1 MDRITSQDDLEN
13 GITKSING
21 QLQGGRER
29 FRGSSKSLDET
40 FFAKVLDNLIPF
52 DEEEKVGLIKNKISD
67 GEENIKKE
75 ISMTESTNK
84 KIKKIFKTTKATK
97 TSFI

>member
-40 FFAKVLDNLIPF
+40 FFCQSI
-52 DEEEKVGLIKNKISD
+52 G
-67 GEENIKKE
+67 
-75 ISMTESTNK
+75 
-84 KIKKIFKTTKATK
+84 
-97 TSFI
+97 

>member
-1 MDRITSQDDLEN
+1 MRH
-13 GITKSING
+13 
-21 QLQGGRER
+21 
-29 FRGSSKSLDET
+29 

-52 DEEEKVGLIKNKISD
+52 DEEDKVGLIKNKISD

-84 KIKKIFKTTKATK
+84 KIKIKNLQNHQGHQDILHLMQ
-97 TSFI
+97 